1 MSTLSITWHLVLGF
15 LDRTSDCI
23 CEIVSRHIS
32 YPVNNAMHS
41 QIKAESKRVTV
52 WLQILAGKLNLVV
65 SYVVY
70 LPTTKIKFL
79 TCANAQMPQSLY
91 GYTAG

>member
-41 QIKAESKRVTV
+41 QIKATSREQK
-52 WLQILAGKLNLVV
+52 
-65 SYVVY
+65 SYSMA
-70 LPTTKIKFL
+70 TNFGRKIKF
-79 TCANAQMPQSLY
+79 
-91 GYTAG
+91 GG